1 MLQNVEHGF
10 SGAVGR
16 WARRAPR
23 RRCERASLEATANN
37 PHSLQMRTGLR
48 ARNLGAINRG

>member
-10 SGAVGR
+10 ARPIGR
-16 WARRAPR
+16 WARRAPG

-48 ARNLGAINRG
+48 ARNLGVIKRR